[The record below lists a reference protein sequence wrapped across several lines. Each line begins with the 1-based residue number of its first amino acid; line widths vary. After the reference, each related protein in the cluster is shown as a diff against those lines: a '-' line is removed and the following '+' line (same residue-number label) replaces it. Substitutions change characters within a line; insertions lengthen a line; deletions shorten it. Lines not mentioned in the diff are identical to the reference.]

1 MKKKKYLIGEIIL
14 GLAMAAL
21 IYNAFA
27 KSSVYYY
34 EVSEILANQPDFSTK
49 EVRLGGR
56 VTADPISW
64 DAGSRVRKFTVTDGA
79 QNLPVEY
86 QGVVPDNFKADTD
99 VIVQGTYKD
108 GVFYATTLQAKC
120 ASKYVPKS

>member
-1 MKKKKYLIGEIIL
+1 MKKKKYLIGGIIL
-14 GLAMAAL
+14 GLAMSAL

-27 KSSVYYY
+27 RSSVYYY
-34 EVSEILANQPDFSTK
+34 EVSEILANQSDYLTK
-49 EVRLGGR
+49 EVRLGGK
-56 VTADPISW
+56 VTADPVSW
-64 DAGSRVRKFTVTDGA
+64 DAGSRVRKFTVTDGTK
-79 QNLPVEY
+79 NLPVEY

>member
-1 MKKKKYLIGEIIL
+1 MKKKKYLIGGIIL
-14 GLAMAAL
+14 GLAMSAL

-27 KSSVYYY
+27 RSSVYFY
-34 EVSEILANQPDFSTK
+34 EVNEILAQQADFSTK
-49 EVRLGGR
+49 QVRLGGR

-64 DAGSRVRKFTVTDGA
+64 DASSRVLKFTVTDGTK
-79 QNLPVEY
+79 NLPVEY
-86 QGVVPDNFKADTD
+86 KGVVPDNFKADTD

-108 GVFYATTLQAKC
+108 GVFQGTTLQAKC